1 MMKKVCALLVFI
13 ALAMPLLGQSRE
25 DILVHVAPVTAA
37 RPDHASFFKQNFDLE
52 TSAAGYSLTENIQ
65 QADYVLRLDVRPN
78 LVMYDDGFEEPAPPD
93 EPQFLLHVTLEQT
106 EDNVDMVA
114 FSFPF
119 TELEEM
125 YDFNLYLLYQ
135 AMATVPLTRLGDI
148 AILDDLWRHKW
159 LYVRGSFDF
168 TIPVNQAPPNFF
180 LYTVE
185 DEYDRI
191 PIYDEVM
198 YYPGLTLGIEYHY
211 LNWMSTELI
220 LSARFG
226 LPGVSAFNPGLGLQV
241 KFPIKPERNFKISPY
256 VMAQAQLSAPIPAY
270 RIPPYSVGGGVQFG
284 VRGGPSGSIFVD
296 ANYMHTIQQVV
307 RRNTS
312 TTHERPAEIKYNR
325 WVISLGIGFK
335 YGFFDRPLPE
345 NED

>member
-1 MMKKVCALLVFI
+1 MMKKVCALLVLI
-13 ALAMPLLGQSRE
+13 AIAMPVLSQSRE
-25 DILVHVAPVTAA
+25 DILVHVAPVQAA
-37 RPDHASFFKQNFDLE
+37 RPDHAAFFKENFDLE
-52 TSAAGYSLTENIQ
+52 TSAAGYALTESLQ

-78 LVMYDDGFEEPAPPD
+78 LVIYDDGFEEPAPPD
-93 EPQFLLHVTLEQT
+93 EPQYLLNVTLVQN
-106 EDNVDMVA
+106 EDDVEMVA

-125 YDFNLYLLYQ
+125 YEFNLYLLYQ

-159 LYVRGSFDF
+159 LYARGSIDF

-180 LYTVE
+180 LWTQE

-198 YYPGLTLGIEYHY
+198 YYPGVTLGLELQY
-211 LNWMSTELI
+211 LNWMSSELI

-226 LPGVSAFNPGLGLQV
+226 LPGVSAFNPSLGIQV

-256 VMAQAQLSAPIPAY
+256 VMAQAQLSAPIQNY

-296 ANYMHTIQQVV
+296 ANYLHTLQQVT
-307 RRNTS
+307 RNNTS
-312 TTHERPAEIKYNR
+312 ETHRLPDKINYNR
-325 WVISLGIGFK
+325 WVISIAIGFK
-335 YGFFDRPLPE
+335 YGWFDRPLPE
-345 NED
+345 DD